1 MLLGEWKQYLPS
13 DIYVLEWLLLHI
25 ICYILLIQDLSSQ
38 HGRNVVNG
46 KIIKREW
53 LSTKD
58 QKNIL
63 VRLEIPN
70 GQGKGC
76 KYAPGDHAVV
86 FPANSDSDVD
96 FVLERMTKLPEDPNM
111 TVQIQEYNQQEGNQ
125 IIYDGI
131 SNIKCTKHLQYN
143 FSNI

>member
-1 MLLGEWKQYLPS
+1 M
-13 DIYVLEWLLLHI
+13 
-25 ICYILLIQDLSSQ
+25 IQDLSSQ

-86 FPANSDSDVD
+86 FPVNSDSDVD

-131 SNIKCTKHLQYN
+131 SNIKHLQYN